1 MDASVSNGGYQ
12 SSRVFLLP
20 GGNHWKNLF
29 PEDSGMTATAQIQ
42 LDFTP
47 TLTDQFRTLKEC
59 LSAVVYSSRVGLSGV
74 AAACDLAPSELCKVL
89 SESEGRRCDVNL
101 IEPIVRETGD
111 HRPILWLA
119 AKFCVDEQTKQQ
131 QAVAQLETMLPAIQ
145 AALKTLGAK

>member
-1 MDASVSNGGYQ
+1 MDASSFSFVGEQ
-12 SSRVFLLP
+12 SSRFYLP
-20 GGNHWKNLF
+20 GCVKSRQEIW
-29 PEDSGMTATAQIQ
+29 SGGGVNAKAQIS
-42 LDFTP
+42 LDFSP
-47 TLTDQFRTLKEC
+47 GLTDQFRTLKEC
-59 LSAVVYSSRVGLSGV
+59 LNAVVYGSRQGMSSI
-74 AAACDLAPSELCKVL
+74 AAACDLSPSELSKIL
-89 SESEGRRCDVNL
+89 SEQDNRRLDVNL